1 VFIGPLAARQGEG
14 TIMASGSRAL
24 FDAVHEALSRMAT
37 RVEYLGERP
46 DLAAVFKL
54 CGNAYI
60 IGTSA
65 LMADVLAVGSSAGV
79 PSGDAIRVLEFIDP
93 AAIAK
98 IRGRNMA
105 RRDYTPRFEV
115 TMARK
120 DIRLMEETADG
131 RPLAVLPAV
140 GIRLEQLIAQG
151 FGSEDLAVIGK
162 DSAS

>member
-1 VFIGPLAARQGEG
+1 
-14 TIMASGSRAL
+14 MASGSRAL
-24 FDAVHEALSRMAT
+24 FDAVQEPLSRMAT

-79 PSGDAIRVLEFIDP
+79 ASADALRVLEFINP
-93 AAIAK
+93 AAIAM
-98 IRGRNMA
+98 IRGKNMA
-105 RRDYTPRFEV
+105 RRDYTPSFEV

-131 RPLAVLPAV
+131 RPLAVLPSV

-151 FGSEDLAVIGK
+151 FGSQDLAVIGK

>member
-1 VFIGPLAARQGEG
+1 
-14 TIMASGSRAL
+14 MASGSRAL
-24 FDAVHEALSRMAT
+24 FDAVQEPLSRMAT
-37 RVEYLGERP
+37 RVEYLGDRP
-46 DLAAVFKL
+46 DLAAVYKL

-65 LMADVLAVGSSAGV
+65 VMADVLAVGSSAGV
-79 PSGDAIRVLEFIDP
+79 ASADALRVLEFIDP
-93 AAIAK
+93 TAVATV
-98 IRGRNMA
+98 RGKNMA

-115 TMARK
+115 TMARQ
-120 DIRLMEETADG
+120 DIRLMEETAND

-162 DSAS
+162 NSSSP